1 MSNGLALMIPG
12 MKVLHFLF
20 HCDQD
25 RVIVRESTI
34 NLALWT
40 KSYQWA
46 KGNKTVSM
54 EETGDFIEYYC
65 PADDLIAV
73 TNEDVLNVTNSRWNT
88 FEQFKSRA
96 FKVWITQLPIDGNQW
111 KNGRCTCPSY
121 LKTYM
126 CKHIVGL
133 ALRLRYVRAPP
144 AAKDVPIGEKRKRGR
159 PKKATRALLVD

>member
-1 MSNGLALMIPG
+1 
-12 MKVLHFLF
+12 
-20 HCDQD
+20 
-25 RVIVRESTI
+25 
-34 NLALWT
+34 
-40 KSYQWA
+40 
-46 KGNKTVSM
+46 M

-144 AAKDVPIGEKRKRGR
+144 AAKDVPIGEKRKLGR

>member
-1 MSNGLALMIPG
+1 M
-12 MKVLHFLF
+12 
-20 HCDQD
+20 
-25 RVIVRESTI
+25 
-34 NLALWT
+34 
-40 KSYQWA
+40 
-46 KGNKTVSM
+46 
-54 EETGDFIEYYC
+54 
-65 PADDLIAV
+65 
-73 TNEDVLNVTNSRWNT
+73 TNEDVLNVTNSLWNN
-88 FEQFKSRA
+88 FEQFM